1 MAFSL
6 AEQEAIQEAL
16 QQRSDQEALQTGQQ
30 DLYSS
35 QRISVKSAI
44 SAENY
49 QVEKGATILKYPDKM
64 LDNNTDYVIFGFYKY
79 DPPFGRGQGG
89 DGSLDFDSGNA
100 GYNSYAKSGIGKKRI
115 RGMDPILLYMPEDIQ
130 GQYSAKWQG
139 TGFGAT
145 TAGLLSAAGTS
156 ANIMAGLES
165 LPAVIKNGVFK
176 AELEKI
182 NKLTGSSVSLNQF
195 TGAVSGTIIN
205 PNTEMTYEAP
215 EMRGFS
221 LQFKM
226 IPNNGVESKTIRK
239 ICNRFKKAMLPRF
252 GGQAIFGTVKNAPN
266 LLSIPALCQVNFM
279 SGNGMHPY
287 LPQYKLCA
295 ITDVSINYT
304 PDGSYATYGDKA
316 PVATVLKVT
325 FKETKLLFSD
335 EINEDGVSF

>member
-1 MAFSL
+1 MAYSL
-6 AEQEAIQEAL
+6 PLTFAE
-16 QQRSDQEALQTGQQ
+16 QRSDQQALQTKQQ

-35 QRISVKSAI
+35 QRISVKSAL

-49 QVEKGATILKYPDKM
+49 QVEKGTTILKYPNKM
-64 LDNNTDYVIFGFYKY
+64 LDNNTDYVIFGFYAY
-79 DPPFGRGQGG
+79 DPPFGRANGG
-89 DGSLDFDSGNA
+89 DGNIQPDSGDA
-100 GYNSYAKSGIGKKRI
+100 GYDLYAKSGIGKKRI

-130 GQYSAKWQG
+130 GQYSAQWQG
-139 TGFGAT
+139 TGFGAAA
-145 TAGLLSAAGTS
+145 AGLARTVGTDFEGIATAFKS
-156 ANIMAGLES
+156 IPGVAKNAMFKKEIGAINKVTGANI
-165 LPAVIKNGVFK
+165 
-176 AELEKI
+176 
-182 NKLTGSSVSLNQF
+182 SLNQL
-195 TGAVSGTIIN
+195 TGTVSGTIMN

-215 EMRGFS
+215 EMRGFT
-221 LQFKM
+221 LHFKM
-226 IPNNGVESKTIRK
+226 TPSNGVESKTIRK

-252 GGQAIFGTVKNAPN
+252 GGQAIFGTVNSPN

-279 SGNGMHPY
+279 SGNKMNEY

-304 PDGSYATYGDKA
+304 PDGSYATYGDTS

>member
-1 MAFSL
+1 MNRR
-6 AEQEAIQEAL
+6 AENAERQRQNRVRAEEQRQEQN
-16 QQRSDQEALQTGQQ
+16 
-30 DLYSS
+30 LYSS
-35 QRISVKSAI
+35 QRINVESTL

-49 QVEKGATILKYPDKM
+49 KVEKGATILKYPDKM
-64 LDNNTDYVIFGFYKY
+64 LDNNTDYVIFGFYAY
-79 DPPFGRGQGG
+79 DPPFGRAQGG
-89 DGSLDFDSGNA
+89 DGNIELNSGNNA
-100 GYNSYAKSGIGKKRI
+100 QNGYNLYAKSGIGKKRI

-139 TGFGAT
+139 TGFGAAA
-145 TAGLLSAAGTS
+145 AGLARTVGTDLQGIVAGVQSIPGVT
-156 ANIMAGLES
+156 
-165 LPAVIKNGVFK
+165 KNAIFK
-176 AELEKI
+176 AELEAI
-182 NKLTGSSVSLNQF
+182 NKVTGASISLNQL
-195 TGAVSGTIIN
+195 TGTVSGTIIN

-226 IPNNGVESKTIRK
+226 IPNNGAESKAIRK

-252 GGQAIFGTVKNAPN
+252 GGQAIFGTVNSPN

>member
-1 MAFSL
+1 MSA
-6 AEQEAIQEAL
+6 AVGGDI
-16 QQRSDQEALQTGQQ
+16 QRSLDFIEEEKIKREG
-30 DLYSS
+30 LYTEDT
-35 QRISVKSAI
+35 ISIK
-44 SAENY
+44 NPLGP
-49 QVEKGATILKYPDKM
+49 EKYKVSKQGSTILRYP
-64 LDNNTDYVIFGFYKY
+64 NNIFETSSDYVIFGFYKY

-100 GYNSYAKSGIGKKRI
+100 GYNSYAKSGIGKKSI
-115 RGMDPILLYMPEDIQ
+115 TGMDPIILYMPEDIQ
-130 GQYSAKWQG
+130 GQYSAQWQG

-156 ANIMAGLES
+156 ANIMAGIES

-176 AELEKI
+176 AELAAI
-182 NKLTGSSVSLNQF
+182 NKITGSSVSLNQF

-226 IPNNGVESKTIRK
+226 IPNNGVESKAIRK

-279 SGNGMHPY
+279 YGNELHPY

-304 PDGSYATYGDKA
+304 PDGSYATYGNGS
-316 PVATVLKVT
+316 PVATELKIT
-325 FKETKLLFSD
+325 FKETKLLFAD
-335 EINEDGVSF
+335 EIGEDGASF

>member
-1 MAFSL
+1 MSNNRTRNA
-6 AEQEAIQEAL
+6 Q
-16 QQRSDQEALQTGQQ
+16 QQRQNSARAEEQRQEQN
-30 DLYSS
+30 LYSS
-35 QRISVKSAI
+35 QRISVESAL

-64 LDNNTDYVIFGFYKY
+64 LDNNTDYVIFGFYAY
-79 DPPFGRGQGG
+79 DPPFGKGNGG
-89 DGSLDFDSGNA
+89 DGDVEVSSGDD
-100 GYNSYAKSGIGKKRI
+100 GYNLYAKSGIGKKRI

-130 GQYSAKWQG
+130 GQYSAQWQG
-139 TGFGAT
+139 TGFGAAA
-145 TAGLLSAAGTS
+145 AGLTRTIGTDLAIVAG
-156 ANIMAGLES
+156 
-165 LPAVIKNGVFK
+165 IKSIPGVAKNAIFK
-176 AELEKI
+176 AELDAI
-182 NKLTGSSVSLNQF
+182 NKVTGANISLNQL
-195 TGAVSGTIIN
+195 TGTVSGTIIN
-205 PNTEMTYEAP
+205 PNVEMTYEAP
-215 EMRGFS
+215 EMRGFD

-226 IPNNGVESKTIRK
+226 TPSNGVESKTIRK

-252 GGQAIFGTVKNAPN
+252 GGQAIFGTVNSPN

-279 SGNGMHPY
+279 SGNKMNEY

-304 PDGSYATYGDKA
+304 PDGSYATYGDTS